1 MIMAWLGIF
10 PLQMVW
16 SLQNANSPD
25 RVCGRRSE
33 RQSYTSKGN
42 MKHPLTLSFGMDNP
56 HGYYN
61 FVFFQVDIDENNDLA
76 FDYDVSSVPVLV
88 GMING
93 KEIARIVGLQDTDK
107 LKKFVESIAAQQK

>member
-1 MIMAWLGIF
+1 
-10 PLQMVW
+10 
-16 SLQNANSPD
+16 
-25 RVCGRRSE
+25 
-33 RQSYTSKGN
+33 

-107 LKKFVESIAAQQK
+107 LKKFVESIAAQQKWIWMNGIAELDVNTFPCSLSVY